1 MEDAFQ
7 VIQDLN
13 LDPQIPV
20 SYFAVFDGHG
30 GDSCSL
36 FLRQHLHRYLVDAFL
51 EPGDQ
56 KRLPLMQADKF
67 EQTLHDAVLEAF
79 QKCDLEYQR

>member
-1 MEDAFQ
+1 MEDAYQ
-7 VIQDLN
+7 VIHDLN

-36 FLRQHLHRYLVDAFL
+36 FLRAHLHKYMVKSFL
-51 EPGDQ
+51 QPENK
-56 KRLPLMQADKF
+56 KRLPLMQSEKF
-67 EQTLHDAVLEAF
+67 EVTLADAV
-79 QKCDLEYQR
+79 